1 MQEAQNNTVE
11 LGNIEGPVLVL
22 LISAMYGMHAPVLA
36 ELLVPLFVAAD
47 THKVCLVLLALS
59 EA

>member
-11 LGNIEGPVLVL
+11 LGNIEGQVLVL
-22 LISAMYGMHAPVLA
+22 LISAMYGIHAPVPA

-47 THKVCLVLLALS
+47 THQVCLVLLALS